1 MGKNNKNK
9 GNNKTAAAGGDK
21 TNIKAS
27 SVLETVAAAPLATPA
42 KDVKVVPTKTIDV
55 SEAST
60 TTKFERVPSPEEAR
74 PEQEEVHIV
83 TASPSVHEQEL
94 DNDFEGIVTASS
106 EVPNLYDVSFR
117 SNVSVTEITFE
128 KSPTA
133 ASGAPHIVEDEH
145 DDYLPGI
152 ASEDDPNVL
161 NLSESVPLDEPAAVD
176 RSDET
181 NNYVTLDADD
191 AAESDRHQ
199 HDPMFTRPHEHDAV
213 AVSGTTAAV
222 LPEGAG
228 WVDTVAHFINHRLFA
243 FTDAFDLTK
252 SSDIADAL
260 LAKSGFE
267 YVVRALL
274 PLPLFLKECVI
285 FLPRLHLVVA
295 IFLLRVLY
303 NLLCLY
309 VHAHIFVFSVPLRFV
324 EALVLMLVEA
334 VVDFAVAAFQ
344 RLTGRH

>member
-106 EVPNLYDVSFR
+106 ETS
-117 SNVSVTEITFE
+117 
-128 KSPTA
+128 
-133 ASGAPHIVEDEH
+133 
-145 DDYLPGI
+145 
-152 ASEDDPNVL
+152 
-161 NLSESVPLDEPAAVD
+161 
-176 RSDET
+176 
-181 NNYVTLDADD
+181 NYVTLDAED
-191 AAESDRHQ
+191 AEESDRHQ

-213 AVSGTTAAV
+213 AVSGSAPAV

-309 VHAHIFVFSVPLRFV
+309 VHAHVFVFSVPLRFV

>member
-27 SVLETVAAAPLATPA
+27 SVLETVADAPLATPA
-42 KDVKVVPTKTIDV
+42 KDVKVVPTKTIDI

-74 PEQEEVHIV
+74 PEHEEVHIV

-106 EVPNLYDVSFR
+106 E
-117 SNVSVTEITFE
+117 
-128 KSPTA
+128 SPT
-133 ASGAPHIVEDEH
+133 ASGAPHIVEEEH

-152 ASEDDPNVL
+152 ASEDDRNVL

-181 NNYVTLDADD
+181 DNYVTLDAED
-191 AAESDRHQ
+191 AEESDRHQ
-199 HDPMFTRPHEHDAV
+199 HDPMFTRSHEQDAV
-213 AVSGTTAAV
+213 AVSGTAAAV

-309 VHAHIFVFSVPLRFV
+309 VHAHVFVFSVPLRFV

-334 VVDFAVAAFQ
+334 VVDFAAAAFQ